1 MALTKAKIA
10 IAGIGTVGKGLLR
23 ILEVLGGNASNIEV
37 TAIASRRKV
46 NIPNKTLFK
55 KTQVFKDAEQLLQ
68 YDNYD
73 ILVELIGGEDG
84 VAKKIVF
91 NALKKKKYVVTA
103 NKALISKYWKDL
115 NKISNEM
122 GVSIKF
128 EAAVAGG
135 VPIIKIINE
144 FLVSNKISRIYG
156 ILNGTSNYILTK
168 MLTSNKKFSEIL
180 KDAQSLGYAESDPTF
195 DIDGI
200 DTAHKLSILCS
211 LAFDTNCDLK
221 YIKSEGIRNIEL
233 SDLKYADSL
242 GYKVKMLGI
251 SEQKGKEIKNYVFPC
266 LVAKNNFI
274 ANVDDVYNGVVVE
287 SNFCKKSFF
296 QGEGAGSFPT
306 ATSVISDILSIIKLN
321 ENSLKE
327 QKKSDFKMSS
337 VENRFGSYYLRFTT
351 EDKPGVISGIANEFK
366 KNNISMKSM
375 LQKESQNKN
384 SRSATIVITT
394 HDCNEKNMILA
405 LAKINK
411 MKFIKKKTIYYR
423 IESFVS

>member
-274 ANVDDVYNGVVVE
+274 ANVDDVYNGVVIE